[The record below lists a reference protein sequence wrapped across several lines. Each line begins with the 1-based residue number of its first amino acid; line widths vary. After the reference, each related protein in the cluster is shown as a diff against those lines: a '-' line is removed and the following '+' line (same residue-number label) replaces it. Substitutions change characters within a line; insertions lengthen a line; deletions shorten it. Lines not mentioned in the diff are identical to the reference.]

1 MLCRNFRK
9 NMNWVAE
16 ANKLFACLMKVPI
29 NFWQNSYLFDKKDYF
44 SSTKRWWWTP
54 GQGWVQRMYC
64 SRRGSVMTRQ
74 LWPRLDDSKGGVI
87 GKGSSVINEAV
98 HFGKR
103 KRDESGS
110 GAGGMVPKKRCV
122 NQYIITKLFTVKGIC
137 YSALCI
143 CKWIY
148 NRLLDFS
155 TFAQKN

>member
-1 MLCRNFRK
+1 MVVALALWWKSDMQKFATHATRGKIWK
-9 NMNWVAE
+9 NVEKYDFIQLQDLFWTQNDVVWVAE
-16 ANKLFACLMKVPI
+16 ANELFACLMKVPI
-29 NFWQNSYLFDKKDYF
+29 NFWRNSYLFDKKDYF

-110 GAGGMVPKKRCV
+110 GGMVAKKRCF
-122 NQYIITKLFTVKGIC
+122 NQ
-137 YSALCI
+137 
-143 CKWIY
+143 
-148 NRLLDFS
+148 
-155 TFAQKN
+155 